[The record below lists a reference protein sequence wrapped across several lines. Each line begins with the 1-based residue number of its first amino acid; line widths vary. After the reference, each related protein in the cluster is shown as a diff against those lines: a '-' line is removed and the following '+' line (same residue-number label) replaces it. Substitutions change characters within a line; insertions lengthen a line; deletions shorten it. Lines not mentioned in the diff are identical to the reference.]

1 MVPYSPS
8 FLRQEDKSTAIFERD
23 QGKASGKNSLIR
35 QKNNN
40 NNDDNKG
47 PGGPESQR
55 PARLLQAHDKGAFQ
69 PQSTL
74 GTQALRAHRF
84 RRGKEETRARMQE
97 RNRAPGASST
107 FQWLPARPSSG
118 VQGPWE
124 AFSRSGAGRVY
135 SLPEK
140 PLCSGVTGTSNPVG
154 IRQTR
159 DRKQSYGDFPSSTSA
174 MTGPDLSHP
183 GLGTQGDTLVL
194 GRGGLRGP
202 HWVLWQRE
210 DRERGVKK

>member
-1 MVPYSPS
+1 
-8 FLRQEDKSTAIFERD
+8 
-23 QGKASGKNSLIR
+23 
-35 QKNNN
+35 
-40 NNDDNKG
+40 
-47 PGGPESQR
+47 
-55 PARLLQAHDKGAFQ
+55 
-69 PQSTL
+69 
-74 GTQALRAHRF
+74 
-84 RRGKEETRARMQE
+84 MQE

-124 AFSRSGAGRVY
+124 AFGRSGVGRVY

-140 PLCSGVTGTSNPVG
+140 PLCSGVTGTSNPMG

-159 DRKQSYGDFPSSTSA
+159 DRKQSYGDFPSNASA

-194 GRGGLRGP
+194 GRGGLRGT

-210 DRERGVKK
+210 DRERGVKNDPNQAGLSYILGHNEDGAGARGPEPLGSLCSDGAAIIWRELCFSSCS